1 MTIATTPHSELCSFT
16 YPALSPQ
23 PSAKLTIIVPAFNEE
38 AYLPSTLD
46 SIHAAAAQ
54 LRSHSSVDIDTIVVD
69 NNSRDQTAAVAR
81 GRGARVVREPV
92 QGIARARNA
101 GARHAEGDVLVFYL
115 RAWRVLGRL
124 TGMVQG
130 ATQFCRRS
138 VFEQV
143 GGYDEK
149 VWIGEDVDF
158 YWGLKR
164 FARRTGRTVRFMRE
178 SARAALLPSLRQ
190 VTSMEDPGLDQP
202 SLHLAVPPLE
212 NGLEGLVLACGA
224 VGLGI
229 SPSGIYEDGS
239 LEGLLGYRVTNDVV
253 VSEFTITVYSSPGS
267 KSGPSGT
274 SVSTMG

>member
-1 MTIATTPHSELCSFT
+1 MLMTGASSEVTMRPATGLTLTSVPNL
-16 YPALSPQ
+16 PALSPQ
-23 PSAKLTIIVPAFNEE
+23 PSTKLTIIVPAFNEE
-38 AYLPSTLD
+38 AYLVATLD
-46 SIHAAAAQ
+46 SIQAAAAQ
-54 LRSHSSVDIDTIVVD
+54 LRSRSSVDIDTIVVD

-101 GARHAEGDVLVFYL
+101 GARHAEGDVLVFIDADVTVPHNLLQEVHAAMSDPDCVGGGVDVDYRPKRLSARLYL

-164 FARRTGRTVRFMRE
+164 FAKRTGRTVRFIR
-178 SARAALLPSLRQ
+178 SPRVRPSCRRFDKWPLWRTLVWTNPLFIWLFRRWKAVWKGWYSRAVR
-190 VTSMEDPGLDQP
+190 
-202 SLHLAVPPLE
+202 
-212 NGLEGLVLACGA
+212 
-224 VGLGI
+224 
-229 SPSGIYEDGS
+229 
-239 LEGLLGYRVTNDVV
+239 
-253 VSEFTITVYSSPGS
+253 
-267 KSGPSGT
+267 
-274 SVSTMG
+274 

>member
-1 MTIATTPHSELCSFT
+1 MTIATTPHSEPCSFT
-16 YPALSPQ
+16 YLALSPQ
-23 PSAKLTIIVPAFNEE
+23 PPAKLTIIVPAFNEE

-54 LRSHSSVDIDTIVVD
+54 LRSRSSVDIDTIVVD

-101 GARHAEGDVLVFYL
+101 GAHHAEGDVLVFIDADVTVPHNLLQEVHAAMSDPDCVGGGVDVDYRPKRLPVRLYL

-164 FARRTGRTVRFMRE
+164 FARRTGRTVRFMR
-178 SARAALLPSLRQ
+178 SPRVRPSCRRFDKWPLWRTLVWTNPLFIWLFRRWKTVWKGWYSRAVR
-190 VTSMEDPGLDQP
+190 
-202 SLHLAVPPLE
+202 
-212 NGLEGLVLACGA
+212 
-224 VGLGI
+224 
-229 SPSGIYEDGS
+229 
-239 LEGLLGYRVTNDVV
+239 
-253 VSEFTITVYSSPGS
+253 
-267 KSGPSGT
+267 
-274 SVSTMG
+274 